1 MSLIIIYKSL
11 LSWNNNQRL
20 LFIKM
25 DTRWKHPWTSM
36 VCGPTGCGKTFFV
49 KRFFRN
55 MDAMSD
61 TKFDRILFYYSEWQ
75 SSYTEYG
82 NNVEFHEGLPRNDD
96 YVNDPRPK
104 LIVID
109 DLMREASDNAV
120 IDLFTKGSH
129 HKNLSVI
136 FITQNLFHQGR
147 GMRDISLNANYIVV
161 FKNPRDRAQIQHL
174 ARQVYPENIKF
185 LWEVYNDAT
194 SIAHG
199 YLLLDLKQSTPEN
212 CRLRAHIF
220 PDDKYQ
226 YVYVPRKEIKI
237 GNITREIPIIRI

>member
-1 MSLIIIYKSL
+1 
-11 LSWNNNQRL
+11 
-20 LFIKM
+20 M

-36 VCGPTGCGKTFFV
+36 ICGPTGCGKTFFV

-55 MDAMSD
+55 IDTMSD

-75 SSYTEYG
+75 PSYTEYG
-82 NNVEFHEGLPRNDD
+82 DNVEFREGLPRNDD
-96 YVNDPRPK
+96 YVNDLRPK

-120 IDLFTKGSH
+120 VDLFTKGSH
-129 HKNLSVI
+129 HKNISVI

-174 ARQVYPENIKF
+174 AR
-185 LWEVYNDAT
+185 
-194 SIAHG
+194 
-199 YLLLDLKQSTPEN
+199 
-212 CRLRAHIF
+212 
-220 PDDKYQ
+220 
-226 YVYVPRKEIKI
+226 
-237 GNITREIPIIRI
+237 